1 MANGQIKDG
10 ISYTSAFSMMICAYL
25 RMVIIFKFTRGV
37 VFFGAQP
44 GWSQDTRVILVL
56 LATEVEFMFPL
67 TRGDGKSR
75 DLVRYIVWKR
85 RFHYGFNGFISW
97 EIPGEIVSKFRF
109 QWGKY
114 VKSTSSNSADVF
126 FSISG

>member
-1 MANGQIKDG
+1 M
-10 ISYTSAFSMMICAYL
+10 
-25 RMVIIFKFTRGV
+25 
-37 VFFGAQP
+37 
-44 GWSQDTRVILVL
+44 ILVL

-67 TRGDGKSR
+67 TRGDGKSG

-126 FSISG
+126 FHIWMNLMMTSPRVVIEMMVWIRGSIPEWPYDNSLYSQLLQFSKIH